1 MNRLR
6 YLSLALVLVA
16 AALATGTGAFTSVNG
31 DRAMAVSVVENDE
44 ALLGISSNRI
54 ELDNGAHGNGNAGSA
69 GNSNATGAR
78 DDVTLL
84 TITNRFPEQLSQ
96 VSVSRVGDG
105 AGSPP
110 NIVARSLSY
119 DEQIES
125 GGSIAVTARVV
136 CSHASG
142 NEETWRFRIEASGES
157 ASIETTETV
166 TVECTGEPPATPAG
180 QASTDG
186 QETQT
191 PD

>member
-44 ALLGISSNRI
+44 ALLGISANRI
-54 ELDNGAHGNGNAGSA
+54 ELDNGVRRAGTNDTDGNPNAA
-69 GNSNATGAR
+69 GAR

-84 TITNRFPEQLSQ
+84 TITNRFPESLSQ

-105 AGSPP
+105 ASGPP
-110 NIVARSLSY
+110 NILANSLSY
-119 DEQIES
+119 DTQVES

-136 CSHASG
+136 CSNANG

-157 ASIETTETV
+157 ASVETTESV
-166 TVECTGEPPATPAG
+166 TVECTGEPPAAPAD
-180 QASTDG
+180 QAITDG
-186 QETQT
+186 
-191 PD
+191 